1 VRVEPGAHSR
11 ADAKERRRILVV
23 DDDEP
28 VVLLLREYL
37 RLAGYDVD
45 TAGDGS
51 TALRRIHVG
60 RPDLVILDV
69 GLPGLDGWQVLARTR
84 VMSDVPVLMLT
95 ARDSEFDK
103 VRGLRGGADDYV
115 TKPFG
120 RHELLARIATLL
132 RRAPAAP
139 DVADV
144 YADARLSIDF
154 TQRVARVANAE
165 LSLTPREFEL
175 LSTLARHPNQVLS
188 HGQIAGLAWSRDD
201 GESHGEVKLYVS
213 RLRRKLGPRLAGAIE
228 TVRGFGY
235 RYRPPG

>member
-1 VRVEPGAHSR
+1 MRLETEALSG
-11 ADAKERRRILVV
+11 ADARERPRILVV
-23 DDDEP
+23 DDDEA
-28 VVLLLREYL
+28 VVSLLREYL

-51 TALRRIHVG
+51 AALRRIHVG

-69 GLPGLDGWQVLARTR
+69 RLPALDGWQVLARIR

-132 RRAPAAP
+132 RRAPAAA
-139 DVADV
+139 DAADV
-144 YADARLSIDF
+144 YADARLTVDF
-154 TQRVARVANAE
+154 TQGVASVDGAE
-165 LSLTPREFEL
+165 VSLTPREFEL
-175 LSTLARHPNQVLS
+175 LSTLVRHPNQVLS
-188 HGQIAGLAWSRDD
+188 HGQIAELAWSRDD
-201 GESHGEVKLYVS
+201 GERNGQVKLYVA
-213 RLRRKLGPRLAGAIE
+213 RLRRKLGRRVAGAIE

-235 RYRPPG
+235 RYRPPA